1 MTQFRPMRFLH
12 AAGLMLERPLLET
25 GELAGD
31 LAKTAAH
38 ATLFAWE
45 RLVDLAIAKDVD
57 FVLLTGETFDFREAS
72 LAAEVAFRQ
81 GAQRLDAKEI
91 PLIIAPGQLDSASGW
106 AAIPALP
113 ENVTL
118 FEHAEDPAIDLTVG
132 GQTYCAIVP
141 ITDSTSV
148 DPPELESLRARVP
161 KKGQV
166 NPFVVGVVCHR
177 LPSQSMAEAG
187 ATHAARRYVSV
198 HYLAHGGRQSPELLP
213 ITEGLVHSPPLPV
226 PFRRRD
232 LTTGATLVDV
242 DSTGRIQLTNQPLS
256 PVRRFQFAMDI
267 STLKSRSQLV
277 EKMFAIV
284 QEQQPLPHESLRLAH
299 WSFVGTSDVLQD
311 LASDAAIANLL
322 RHLTDWTD
330 QLETGKWRHTCLPR
344 YGSHWYWLNQ
354 ENSLEA
360 NAREV
365 LDRIEPRDDDTWQ
378 TWMLDHLPE
387 QDDFFAGLLASVGPL
402 DEERI
407 AGQARQLCHEWL
419 SDLADLTAAGSSS
432 ADGKTSGDVTP

>member
-148 DPPELESLRARVP
+148 DPPELERLRARVP
-161 KKGQV
+161 KKARSILLSSGLSVIVSPARVWRKPGPRMRLVDMCRFIISRMVAASRPSCCRSQKGSCT
-166 NPFVVGVVCHR
+166 PRHYRFRFVGVTSPQVP
-177 LPSQSMAEAG
+177 LWSM
-187 ATHAARRYVSV
+187 SI
-198 HYLAHGGRQSPELLP
+198 RQVVFS
-213 ITEGLVHSPPLPV
+213 
-226 PFRRRD
+226 
-232 LTTGATLVDV
+232 
-242 DSTGRIQLTNQPLS
+242 
-256 PVRRFQFAMDI
+256 
-267 STLKSRSQLV
+267 
-277 EKMFAIV
+277 
-284 QEQQPLPHESLRLAH
+284 
-299 WSFVGTSDVLQD
+299 
-311 LASDAAIANLL
+311 
-322 RHLTDWTD
+322 
-330 QLETGKWRHTCLPR
+330 
-344 YGSHWYWLNQ
+344 
-354 ENSLEA
+354 
-360 NAREV
+360 
-365 LDRIEPRDDDTWQ
+365 
-378 TWMLDHLPE
+378 
-387 QDDFFAGLLASVGPL
+387 
-402 DEERI
+402 
-407 AGQARQLCHEWL
+407 
-419 SDLADLTAAGSSS
+419 
-432 ADGKTSGDVTP
+432 